1 MLKYHTEVET
11 NLIVVIRKKKSKK
24 NIFNGVFK

>member
-11 NLIVVIRKKKSKK
+11 HLIVVIRKKKSKK
-24 NIFNGVFK
+24 IFFNGLIN